1 MPRGKTAEVRRAE
14 AHLYLDKAVQFA
26 KAAQSELERKRYDS
40 ALLNAIHSAISS
52 TDSVTTALLGRRS
65 TDPDH
70 YQAVDLLEE
79 AAGSAPE
86 IKAKSRQ
93 VRSLLGRKNLV
104 EYESRPATA
113 RDAVDGVER
122 AIRILEWAR
131 DVVRKARV

>member
-14 AHLYLDKAVQFA
+14 AHLYLDKADQFV

-40 ALLNAIHSAISS
+40 ALLNAVHSGISS

-70 YQAVDLLEE
+70 DRAVDLLEE
-79 AAGSAPE
+79 AAGSASE

-93 VRSLLGRKNLV
+93 VRSLLARKNVV

-113 RDAVDGVER
+113 QDARDGVER
-122 AIRILEWAR
+122 ATRILEWAR